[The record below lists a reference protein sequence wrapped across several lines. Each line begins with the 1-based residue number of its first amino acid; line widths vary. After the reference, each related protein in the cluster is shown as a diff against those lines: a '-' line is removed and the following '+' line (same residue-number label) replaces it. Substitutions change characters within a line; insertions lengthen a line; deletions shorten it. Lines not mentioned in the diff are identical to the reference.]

1 MAAASAPASVWLSR
15 VSSVY
20 SSAWPGL
27 AWLGC
32 SNVDIPFWP
41 LGAPDDDDDDEWQL
55 TTS

>member
-1 MAAASAPASVWLSR
+1 MAAASAPASVCPECPLFTLQ
-15 VSSVY
+15 
-20 SSAWPGL
+20 PGL

>member
-1 MAAASAPASVWLSR
+1 MAAASAPASVCLSR